1 MAGKEQIVLNGL
13 EAAQKSI
20 DQFLSYFP
28 NEVVAAVSKKI
39 EEENA
44 LNAKEFDSNLGAIIN
59 PNPST
64 P

>member
-1 MAGKEQIVLNGL
+1 LNGL

-28 NEVVAAVSKKI
+28 KDTLDQVNRKI

-44 LNAKEFDSNLGAIIN
+44 LNASEFDSSLGAIIN
-59 PNPST
+59 PNPVSKA

>member
-1 MAGKEQIVLNGL
+1 LAGKEQIVLNGL

-28 NEVVAAVSKKI
+28 KDAIANVYAKI

-44 LNAKEFDSNLGAIIN
+44 LNAKEFDSSLGAIIN
-59 PNPST
+59 PNPSST
-64 P
+64 